1 MNQKKLFDS
10 FLEDA
15 SDNSV
20 PDVIAPDLQDELP
33 ESRLRAGFHAAVD
46 RFGSPYSDRAEAAE
60 VALDAAA
67 SVIAGASW
75 AKWLDTPGHQLGK
88 QGYRA
93 EALVLLTTVA
103 EAGTDAAAVRDWYG
117 SLSEVWDESG
127 YDRSGFI
134 ADTLQRVDELRDVA
148 RSRPAGT
155 LFSLTED

>member
-1 MNQKKLFDS
+1 MSQKKLFDS

-20 PDVIAPDLQDELP
+20 PNVIAPDRQDELP

-67 SVIAGASW
+67 SVIADASW
-75 AKWLDTPGHQLGK
+75 AKWLDTPAHQLGK

-93 EALVLLTTVA
+93 EALVLFTAIA
-103 EAGTDAAAVRDWYG
+103 EAGTDTAAVRDWYD
-117 SLSEVWDESG
+117 SLRVVWDESG

-134 ADTLQRVDELRDVA
+134 ADTLRRIEELREVA

-155 LFSLTED
+155 LFSLTEE